1 MLSIKIDFFKEIY
14 NSLKLTMSKCSI
26 CLDKPKEPFVS
37 HCGHSFC
44 NNCILQWI
52 MCHDECPLC
61 RGTISA
67 PSRNKIEYEEDDDVP
82 NSYQFYLDNYLSIS
96 SSELQIVD
104 ERVNDFIESFEDVD
118 SESKYNWKDNNNG
131 SYLVV
136 RNGDYYLD
144 MVFNIHKHNYNRNCY
159 IIIGKVRKRVME
171 KQYYRKQKKIKSNKY
186 NRRNSYKST
195 PYLCK

>member
-1 MLSIKIDFFKEIY
+1 
-14 NSLKLTMSKCSI
+14 MSKCSI
-26 CLDKPKEPFVS
+26 CLDSPKEPFES
-37 HCGHSFC
+37 QCGHSFC
-44 NNCILQWI
+44 NKCILQWI

-67 PSRNKIEYEEDDDVP
+67 PSRNKTVYEDDEDDEDVP
-82 NSYQFYLDNYLSIS
+82 NSYQFYLDGYVSVS
-96 SSELQIVD
+96 SQELQIVH

-118 SESKYNWKDNNNG
+118 SESKYKWKDNENG

-144 MVFNIHKHNYNRNCY
+144 MFFNIHRHNFITNSY

-171 KQYYRKQKKIKSNKY
+171 KQYHRKQKKIKSNKS
-186 NRRNSYKST
+186 NRHQRTNIV
-195 PYLCK
+195 PYFRK

>member
-1 MLSIKIDFFKEIY
+1 
-14 NSLKLTMSKCSI
+14 MSKCSI
-26 CLDKPKEPFVS
+26 CLDSPTEPFVS
-37 HCGHSFC
+37 QCGHSFC
-44 NNCILQWI
+44 NKCILQWI

-67 PSRNKIEYEEDDDVP
+67 PSRNKTVYEDDEDIP
-82 NSYQFYLDNYLSIS
+82 NSYQFYLDGYVSVS
-96 SSELQIVD
+96 SQELQIVH

-118 SESKYNWKDNNNG
+118 SESKYKWKDNESG

-144 MVFNIHKHNYNRNCY
+144 MFFNIHIHNFIRNCY

-171 KQYYRKQKKIKSNKY
+171 KQYHRKQKKIKPNKY
-186 NRRNSYKST
+186 NRHQRTNIV
-195 PYLCK
+195 PYFCK